1 MAFVIKVGVS
11 IRGKALEVLQT
22 RLVGL
27 FLAAE
32 FRSWSKPLL
41 LCCNQ
46 SRELCLTL
54 DVRDDAHPDQD
65 EAGGAKSD
73 EADKK
78 GCLDVFHE

>member
-1 MAFVIKVGVS
+1 MAVVIKVGVF

-32 FRSWSKPLL
+32 FGSRPEPLP

-54 DVRDDAHPDQD
+54 DVRDDARPDQD
-65 EAGGAKSD
+65 EAGGAKAD

-78 GCLDVFHE
+78 GS